1 MNAIVETPQDGIYR
15 NVPFADYL
23 EWDAVSNSALSRFAR
38 VPAAAHVPIDDTAA
52 LALGRALH
60 CAILEPERFARE
72 YRQKTANGNTKEG
85 KAEAAEAAESGVEL
99 LTRADWETVIG
110 MTASVRSHP
119 AAAALL
125 ADGEAE
131 ASLLW
136 TDAETGLC

>member
-85 KAEAAEAAESGVEL
+85 KAEAA
-99 LTRADWETVIG
+99 
-110 MTASVRSHP
+110 
-119 AAAALL
+119 
-125 ADGEAE
+125 
-131 ASLLW
+131 
-136 TDAETGLC
+136 